1 MVTFFKG
8 LLKGLFYVLFF
19 PLGLLGI
26 SLYAVFGIFVFI
38 YRLIKITILFFTG
51 RSLKTELQED
61 EEVRKILEVNKEEPS
76 EDTVEPALN
85 LYPSDQEM
93 YKVDDYISPT
103 FEDKKEEETKV
114 EELDNND

>member
-51 RSLKTELQED
+51 RNLKTELQED
-61 EEVRKILEVNKEEPS
+61 ERLWSSAERKAES
-76 EDTVEPALN
+76 
-85 LYPSDQEM
+85 
-93 YKVDDYISPT
+93 KVHLRSSGKAVQKY
-103 FEDKKEEETKV
+103 F
-114 EELDNND
+114 